1 MRRAKP
7 GVLSPPPRVCPTHPL
22 RKINPKLMFAVS
34 RLLDESLNRDG
45 QHKVHRYN
53 RLDSPGKLNSQVNR
67 MRRSET
73 VGITEVQAM
82 LRLVAET
89 AELWYDPIV
98 QRRYTLESLCRVL
111 PAKAGICFTFGDI
124 LMGGDAACGP
134 VVQAGM
140 DESQERLVKTYLA
153 TGVPA
158 DPALP
163 KLAEIVAPVVVAR
176 RSELVNDKTW
186 HFSPYYT
193 ELREPLG
200 LDDTLYAKITVPGK
214 VISLALLRSIGEEA
228 FTERQS
234 QLVDLCL
241 SQMTWPFQPDD
252 KPVDPRLA
260 SLQPRLR
267 KVMQHLLDGDGEK
280 QVAAK
285 LGLSRHTVHEYVKM
299 LYQQLGVSSRS
310 ELLSQWVGRV

>member
-1 MRRAKP
+1 
-7 GVLSPPPRVCPTHPL
+7 
-22 RKINPKLMFAVS
+22 
-34 RLLDESLNRDG
+34 
-45 QHKVHRYN
+45 
-53 RLDSPGKLNSQVNR
+53 

-73 VGITEVQAM
+73 VGIAEVQAM

-89 AELWYDPIV
+89 AELWYDPAL
-98 QRRYTLESLCRVL
+98 QRRYTVESLCRLL
-111 PAKAGICFTFGDI
+111 PAKAGICFTFGDV
-124 LMGGDAACGP
+124 LMGGDQPCGAL
-134 VVQAGM
+134 VQCGM
-140 DESQERLVKTYLA
+140 DESQVKLVRKYLQ
-153 TGVPA
+153 TGIPA

-163 KLAEIVAPVVVAR
+163 KLAEITAPVVVAR
-176 RSELVNDKTW
+176 RVELVNDKIW
-186 HFSPYYT
+186 FSSPYYT

-200 LDDTLYAKITVPGK
+200 LDDTLYAKITVPDK
-214 VISLALLRSIGEEA
+214 VISLALLRAKGDEP

-241 SQMTWPFQPDD
+241 SQMAWPFQPDD
-252 KPVDPRLA
+252 KQTDPRLA
-260 SLQPRLR
+260 ALQPRLR

-299 LYQQLGVSSRS
+299 IYQQLGVSSRS

>member
-1 MRRAKP
+1 
-7 GVLSPPPRVCPTHPL
+7 
-22 RKINPKLMFAVS
+22 
-34 RLLDESLNRDG
+34 
-45 QHKVHRYN
+45 
-53 RLDSPGKLNSQVNR
+53 

-98 QRRYTLESLCRVL
+98 QRRYTLESLCKLL
-111 PAKAGICFTFGDI
+111 PAKVGICFTFGDV
-124 LMGGDAACGP
+124 LMGGDGACGP
-134 VVQAGM
+134 LVQVGM
-140 DESQERLVKTYLA
+140 EESQERVVKTYLQS
-153 TGVPA
+153 GEPA

-163 KLAEIVAPVVVAR
+163 KLAEITAPVVVAR
-176 RSELVNDKTW
+176 RSELVNDKLW
-186 HFSPYYT
+186 YASPYYR
-193 ELREPLG
+193 ELREPLA
-200 LDDTLYAKITVPGK
+200 LDDTIYAKITVPGK
-214 VISLALLRSIGEEA
+214 VISLALLRAIGDEP

-241 SQMTWPFQPDD
+241 SQMSWPFQPED
-252 KPVDPRLA
+252 KSVDPRLA

-299 LYQQLGVSSRS
+299 IYQQLGVSSRS

>member
-1 MRRAKP
+1 
-7 GVLSPPPRVCPTHPL
+7 
-22 RKINPKLMFAVS
+22 
-34 RLLDESLNRDG
+34 
-45 QHKVHRYN
+45 
-53 RLDSPGKLNSQVNR
+53 
-67 MRRSET
+67 
-73 VGITEVQAM
+73 VGIAEVQAM

-89 AELWYDPIV
+89 AELWYDPVV
-98 QRRYTLESLCRVL
+98 QRRYTLESLCKLL
-111 PAKAGICFTFGDI
+111 PAKAGICFTFGDV
-124 LMGGDAACGP
+124 LMGGDDACGP
-134 VVQAGM
+134 LVQSGL
-140 DESQERLVKTYLA
+140 DESQERLVKTYVQ
-153 TGVPA
+153 TGEPA

-163 KLAEIVAPVVVAR
+163 KLAEIAAPVVVAR
-176 RSELVNDKTW
+176 RSELVNDKLW
-186 HFSPYYT
+186 YASPYYL

-200 LDDTLYAKITVPGK
+200 LDDTLYAKISIPGK
-214 VISLALLRSIGEEA
+214 VISLALLRAPKDEP

-234 QLVDLCL
+234 QLVDLCV
-241 SQMTWPFQPDD
+241 SQMSWPFQPDD

-299 LYQQLGVSSRS
+299 IYQQLGVSSRS

>member
-1 MRRAKP
+1 
-7 GVLSPPPRVCPTHPL
+7 
-22 RKINPKLMFAVS
+22 
-34 RLLDESLNRDG
+34 
-45 QHKVHRYN
+45 
-53 RLDSPGKLNSQVNR
+53 

-73 VGITEVQAM
+73 VGISEVQAM
-82 LRLVAET
+82 LRLVGET

-98 QRRYTLESLCRVL
+98 QRRYTLESLCRLL
-111 PAKAGICFTFGDI
+111 PADAGICFTFGDV
-124 LMGGDAACGP
+124 LMGGETACGQL
-134 VVQAGM
+134 VHTGLDDA
-140 DESQERLVKTYLA
+140 QEKRVKKYL
-153 TGVPA
+153 TSGIPA

-163 KLAEIVAPVVVAR
+163 KLAEITAPVVVAR
-176 RSELVNDKTW
+176 RNELVNDKLW
-186 HFSPYYT
+186 FSSPYYL

-200 LDDTLYAKITVPGK
+200 LDDTLYAKIAVPGK
-214 VISLALLRSIGEEA
+214 LIALSLLRAKGAEP

-241 SQMTWPFQPDD
+241 SQMSWPFQPDD
-252 KPVDPRLA
+252 KTTDPRLA
-260 SLQPRLR
+260 ALQPRLR

>member
-53 RLDSPGKLNSQVNR
+53 RLNSPGKLKSQVNR

-124 LMGGDAACGP
+124 LMGGDDPCGP
-134 VVQAGM
+134 VVQAGGG
-140 DESQERLVKTYLA
+140 ENQGRRGKKNLA
-153 TGVPA
+153 NG
-158 DPALP
+158 
-163 KLAEIVAPVVVAR
+163 
-176 RSELVNDKTW
+176 
-186 HFSPYYT
+186 
-193 ELREPLG
+193 
-200 LDDTLYAKITVPGK
+200 
-214 VISLALLRSIGEEA
+214 
-228 FTERQS
+228 
-234 QLVDLCL
+234 
-241 SQMTWPFQPDD
+241 
-252 KPVDPRLA
+252 
-260 SLQPRLR
+260 
-267 KVMQHLLDGDGEK
+267 
-280 QVAAK
+280 VAADAARPK
-285 LGLSRHTVHEYVKM
+285 QKEAHRPPRAGRPGELG
-299 LYQQLGVSSRS
+299 GA
-310 ELLSQWVGRV
+310 